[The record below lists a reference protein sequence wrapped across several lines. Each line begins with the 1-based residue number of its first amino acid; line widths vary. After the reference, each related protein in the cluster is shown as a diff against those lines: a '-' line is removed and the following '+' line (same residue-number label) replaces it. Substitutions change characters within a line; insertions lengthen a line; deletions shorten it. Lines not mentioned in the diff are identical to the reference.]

1 MANVWKIGSR
11 WGNMGTSVLDLFI
24 EYGYVFLGGKSDS
37 GVGDWGSVQKGDLFI
52 VSDGSVAVAI
62 GESLGA
68 FQPYMNAGIRFRK
81 HDADEFVDDEVVLCP
96 ARLVLLDDAERGEY
110 WGIDPRKR
118 FCRAPAAADKVL
130 SVWKRKNSPSKAEP
144 FSIDTRVVTLLDERD
159 SCRLLQPSIKYS
171 IPIYQRPYSWSEG
184 ELRRLMEDLHQGLQN
199 DDPVF
204 MGTIQLSQP
213 IPLTPDGGVRSY
225 NVIDGQQRLTTFIIL
240 LSILEKIAGME
251 VTALG
256 FAKSNFRTSVNKRA
270 AQDDLDAFFSFFESR
285 ALSEEPPAGQANN
298 PYIANAKL
306 LYGLVQ
312 EFASSSDEVEPDCEG
327 AVASSE
333 TLADYAARM
342 HDFISR
348 GIRIVVIETHA
359 GLSKTLKIFNTIN
372 SSGLDLGS
380 EDLFKVR
387 FYEYLRKQG
396 EGEDVFDKISE
407 VYELIEE
414 YNRHPYADAWL
425 SMSDVLS
432 SYQRVLVAR
441 CNLNAAAFSM
451 SQETFFE
458 RLFDTVLGVH
468 IWDDFKIFL
477 EAGAKPSD
485 TPHLLTI
492 ADLRKV
498 AECHI
503 AYLKVCDAD
512 YDLRIIRR
520 MFWET
525 RYGYAWDFPVL
536 AMVKG
541 IVCDKTVK
549 GFAIGFFKSLVPPS
563 IYFAKHVYHGRAC
576 LLELLKAMWTGDL
589 ASGDSVAAWCDE
601 KWSFSGL
608 TLRQMTESAL
618 DYQIAWTPKWKNL
631 ICRLVE
637 YSVAPEKNK
646 DLFVRLFETSFDIE
660 HIQSYTDDRDCESVR
675 KGWGEELNKI
685 GNLTLFEREL
695 NRSVHNHPDKKVD
708 AYGSSTYVSVRELQP
723 RVLHWT
729 KEDAIARRKAITK
742 RMCQFLFVD

>member
-1 MANVWKIGSR
+1 M
-11 WGNMGTSVLDLFI
+11 
-24 EYGYVFLGGKSDS
+24 
-37 GVGDWGSVQKGDLFI
+37 
-52 VSDGSVAVAI
+52 SDGSVPVAI

-68 FQPYMNAGIRFRK
+68 FQSYKDTGIRFRK
-81 HDADEFVDDEVVLCP
+81 CDADEFVDDDVVLCP
-96 ARLVLLDDAERGEY
+96 ARLALLGKAERDEY

-118 FCRAPAAADKVL
+118 FCRAPAAADKVRT
-130 SVWKRKNSPSKAEP
+130 VWERKNRPSKAEP

-159 SCRLLQPSIKYS
+159 SNRLLQPSIKYC
-171 IPIYQRPYSWSEG
+171 IPIYQRPYSWGES
-184 ELRRLMEDLHQGLQN
+184 ELRRLMEDLHEGLQN

-213 IPLTPDGGVRSY
+213 IPLTPDGSVRSY

-240 LSILEKIAGME
+240 LSILEKIAGMA
-251 VTALG
+251 VTALD

-312 EFASSSDEVEPDCEG
+312 EFASSPDGVETDCEG

-333 TLADYAARM
+333 TLTDYVDRM

-348 GIRIVVIETHA
+348 GIKIVVIETHA

-387 FYEYLRKQG
+387 FYECRRKHG
-396 EGEDVFDKISE
+396 EGEDVFDRISD

-468 IWDDFKIFL
+468 IWDDFKVFL
-477 EAGAKPSD
+477 EAGAETSSS
-485 TPHLLTI
+485 THLLTVT
-492 ADLRKV
+492 DLRKV
-498 AECHI
+498 AECHV

-512 YDLRIIRR
+512 FDLRIVRR

-549 GFAIGFFKSLVPPS
+549 GFATGLFKALVPPS

-576 LLELLKAMWTGDL
+576 LLALLKAMWNGDL
-589 ASGDSVAAWCDE
+589 SSGDSVAAWCDE
-601 KWSFSGL
+601 KWSFNGL
-608 TLRQMTESAL
+608 TLRQMTETAL

-637 YSVAPEKNK
+637 YSDTPDKGK
-646 DLFVRLFETSFDIE
+646 DLFERLFETPFDIE
-660 HIQSYTDDRDCESVR
+660 HIQSYTDDRDYERVW
-675 KGWGEELNKI
+675 KEWGEELNKI
-685 GNLTLFEREL
+685 GNLALFEREL
-695 NRSVHNHPDKKVD
+695 NRSVHNHPDRKVD
-708 AYGSSTYVSVRELQP
+708 AYGSSAYASVRELQSK
-723 RVLHWT
+723 VLHWT
-729 KEDAIARRKAITK
+729 KEDAVARRKAITK
-742 RMCQFLFVD
+742 GLCQFLFAD